1 MPSKR
6 QKRELARKLQRREE
20 AVAKNAALEAARQAA
35 TSGTASKP
43 GMHLVVIGANRAAH
57 PSCCSAGLESP
68 PPSADASRDLV
79 MIDAPAAA
87 SSPSAGAN
95 SGASF

>member
-20 AVAKNAALEAARQAA
+20 AVAKNAAPEAARQAA

-68 PPSADASRDLV
+68 PPSADASGDS
-79 MIDAPAAA
+79 MAMEAPAAA
-87 SSPSAGAN
+87 ASAHVGAD
-95 SGASF
+95 SGD